1 MYYTENGYAIEEVTV
16 INREGNKLL
25 IKDKK
30 GSTFLVPEYK
40 CYNSK
45 DEIVAKVLDNLEY
58 DVQQAKWDINQ
69 AQEDLEMA
77 QEKNQKYLNK
87 SMYNKAYYIR
97 LV

>member
-58 DVQQAKWDINQ
+58 DVQQAKWDISQ
-69 AQEDLEMA
+69 AQEVLEMA
-77 QEKNQKYLNK
+77 QEKLEIFKQKY
-87 SMYNKAYYIR
+87 
-97 LV
+97 VQ

>member
-25 IKDKK
+25 IKDKEC
-30 GSTFLVPEYK
+30 STFLVPEYK

-77 QEKNQKYLNK
+77 QEKLEIFKQKY
-87 SMYNKAYYIR
+87 
-97 LV
+97 VQ

>member
-1 MYYTENGYAIEEVTV
+1 MYYIENGYAIEEVTV

>member
-1 MYYTENGYAIEEVTV
+1 MYYIENGYAIEEVTV

-77 QEKNQKYLNK
+77 QEKLEIFKQKY
-87 SMYNKAYYIR
+87 
-97 LV
+97 VQ

>member
-1 MYYTENGYAIEEVTV
+1 MYYIENGYAIEEVTV

-45 DEIVAKVLDNLEY
+45 DEIVDKVLDNLEY
-58 DVQQAKWDINQ
+58 DVQQAKWDLAQ
-69 AQEDLEMA
+69 AQDDLERA
-77 QEKNQKYLNK
+77 QQKLEEFKQKYE
-87 SMYNKAYYIR
+87 I
-97 LV
+97 

>member
-45 DEIVAKVLDNLEY
+45 DDIVAKVLDNLEY
-58 DVQQAKWDINQ
+58 DVQQAKWNINQ

-77 QEKNQKYLNK
+77 QEKLEIFKQKY
-87 SMYNKAYYIR
+87 
-97 LV
+97 VQ

>member
-25 IKDKK
+25 IKNKK

-45 DEIVAKVLDNLEY
+45 DEIVDKVLDNLEY
-58 DVQQAKWDINQ
+58 DVQQAKWDISQ

-77 QEKNQKYLNK
+77 QKNLEIFKQKY
-87 SMYNKAYYIR
+87 
-97 LV
+97 VQ

>member
-1 MYYTENGYAIEEVTV
+1 MYYIENGYSIEEVTV
-16 INREGNKLL
+16 INREEDKLL

-30 GSTFLVPEYK
+30 GSIFLVPEYK

-77 QEKNQKYLNK
+77 QEELEIFKQKY
-87 SMYNKAYYIR
+87 
-97 LV
+97 VQ

>member
-1 MYYTENGYAIEEVTV
+1 MYYTENGYAIKEVTV

-77 QEKNQKYLNK
+77 QEKLEIFKQKY
-87 SMYNKAYYIR
+87 
-97 LV
+97 VQ

>member
-1 MYYTENGYAIEEVTV
+1 MYYTGNGYSIEEVTV
-16 INREGNKLL
+16 INREGDKLL
-25 IKDKK
+25 IKDKE

-77 QEKNQKYLNK
+77 QEKLEIFKQKY
-87 SMYNKAYYIR
+87 
-97 LV
+97 VQ

>member
-1 MYYTENGYAIEEVTV
+1 MYYTENGYSIEEVAV
-16 INREGNKLL
+16 INREGDKLL
-25 IKDKK
+25 IKNKK
-30 GSTFLVPEYK
+30 DSTFLVPEYK

-77 QEKNQKYLNK
+77 QESLEIFKQKY
-87 SMYNKAYYIR
+87 
-97 LV
+97 VQ

>member
-1 MYYTENGYAIEEVTV
+1 MYYTENGYSIEEVTV
-16 INREGNKLL
+16 INRKGDKLL
-25 IKDKK
+25 IKDKE

-45 DEIVAKVLDNLEY
+45 DKIVDKVLDNLEY

-77 QEKNQKYLNK
+77 QEELEIFKQKY
-87 SMYNKAYYIR
+87 
-97 LV
+97 VQ

>member
-1 MYYTENGYAIEEVTV
+1 MYYTENGYSIEEVAV
-16 INREGNKLL
+16 INREGDKLL
-25 IKDKK
+25 IKNKK
-30 GSTFLVPEYK
+30 DSTFLVPEYK

-77 QEKNQKYLNK
+77 QEKLEIFKQKY
-87 SMYNKAYYIR
+87 
-97 LV
+97 VQ

>member
-1 MYYTENGYAIEEVTV
+1 MYYTENGYSIEEVTV

-25 IKDKK
+25 IKDKE
-30 GSTFLVPEYK
+30 GSTFLVPKYK

-77 QEKNQKYLNK
+77 QESLEIFKQKY
-87 SMYNKAYYIR
+87 
-97 LV
+97 VQ